1 MRESRVKEV
10 WSHGHIAV
18 GSLIKST
25 DPVHTEVISQ
35 LGLDLIW
42 IDLEHSDKN
51 VETFAQL
58 TRAARIGTSDI
69 MARPAR
75 WGYMRMGRMLEA
87 GAHGILYPRC
97 ESAEEAAEVVKWA
110 KFHPFGERGFDS
122 GSADNN

>member
-87 GAHGILYPRC
+87 RCPWHSVPEMRECRRSGRGGQVGKVPSLWGARI
-97 ESAEEAAEVVKWA
+97 
-110 KFHPFGERGFDS
+110 
-122 GSADNN
+122 